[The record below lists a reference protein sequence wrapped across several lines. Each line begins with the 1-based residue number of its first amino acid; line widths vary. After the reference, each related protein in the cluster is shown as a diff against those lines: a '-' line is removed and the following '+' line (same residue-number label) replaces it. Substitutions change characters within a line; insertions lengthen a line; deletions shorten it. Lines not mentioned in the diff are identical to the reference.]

1 MIPNGEGG
9 GPVTR
14 NLLDKV
20 GGEVGEGLEMIGGG
34 GAVTR
39 NWFGK
44 FGVEKG
50 GSLEIL
56 GGGGAGGISGGCG
69 GDVGRNS

>member
-1 MIPNGEGG
+1 MIPKGEGG

-14 NLLDKV
+14 NLLVKV
-20 GGEVGEGLEMIGGG
+20 GGDVGEGLEIIGGG
-34 GAVTR
+34 GTVTR

-56 GGGGAGGISGGCG
+56 GGGGAGGITGGGG
-69 GDVGRNS
+69 GDVG